1 MKVYTMDSLYL
12 YTGLALII
20 IGAILFF
27 LAIYMIDKHEKKL
40 MENERLY
47 KSFMRE
53 KQNEKRN
60 VEKSFKTVATI
71 INKRFD
77 K

>member
-1 MKVYTMDSLYL
+1 MRIYTMDNLYL
-12 YTGLALII
+12 YAGLALII
-20 IGAILFF
+20 LGAILFF

-53 KQNEKRN
+53 KQNEKRKL
-60 VEKSFKTVATI
+60 EKADKLIATI
-71 INKRFD
+71 INKRFS

>member
-1 MKVYTMDSLYL
+1 MDNLYL
-12 YTGLALII
+12 YAGLALII
-20 IGAILFF
+20 LGAILFF

-53 KQNEKRN
+53 KQNEKRKL
-60 VEKSFKTVATI
+60 EKADKLITTI